1 MPTICER
8 EGDTGWGQGDT
19 DKLDEVRWGR
29 HFGLLRSNF
38 TERRP
43 CNIKGAKFS
52 ITLVNFFFFNIS
64 WIPNSKQL
72 PGTHHSCPI
81 NSSIR

>member
-8 EGDTGWGQGDT
+8 EGGTGWGQGNT
-19 DKLDEVRWGR
+19 HKLDEVRWGR
-29 HFGLLRSNF
+29 HFALLRSNF

-52 ITLVNFFFFNIS
+52 ITLVNFFFLILVGS
-64 WIPNSKQL
+64 QIPNN
-72 PGTHHSCPI
+72 CRARI
-81 NSSIR
+81 IAAR

>member
-8 EGDTGWGQGDT
+8 GGDTGWGQGNTDT
-19 DKLDEVRWGR
+19 LDEVRWGR
-29 HFGLLRSNF
+29 HFGPLRSNF

-52 ITLVNFFFFNIS
+52 ITLVNFLKNIS
-64 WIPNSKQL
+64 WTPNFKQL
-72 PGTHHSCPI
+72 PCTHHSCPI
-81 NSSIR
+81 NSSVR

>member
-8 EGDTGWGQGDT
+8 EGDTGSGQGDP

-52 ITLVNFFFFNIS
+52 ITLVNFFFF
-64 WIPNSKQL
+64 
-72 PGTHHSCPI
+72 
-81 NSSIR
+81 